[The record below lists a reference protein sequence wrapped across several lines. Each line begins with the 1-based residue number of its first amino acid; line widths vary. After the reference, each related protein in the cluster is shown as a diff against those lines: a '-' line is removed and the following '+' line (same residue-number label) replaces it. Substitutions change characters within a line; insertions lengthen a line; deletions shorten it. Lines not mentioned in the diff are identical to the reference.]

1 MKNLAIIDWGIGGLG
16 FYKIWKKHR
25 PDDGIVY
32 LADSGFTPYGKLN
45 DEEQVQRLVKI
56 FHHLSSEYG
65 VTHVMVAC
73 NAASAVIDEIP
84 PIKGIKIGGLI
95 KGTCEY
101 VKENLADKNF
111 TFIGGTRTIESEVY
125 LKKLSDLNISQ
136 RIAQPLSALVER
148 GDAYG

>member
-1 MKNLAIIDWGIGGLG
+1 MKKFAVIDWGIGGLG
-16 FYKIWKKHR
+16 FYRSWKKHR

-32 LADSGFTPYGKLN
+32 LADSGFTPYGKL
-45 DEEQVQRLVKI
+45 DAKEQRERLVEVL
-56 FHHLSSEYG
+56 HYLENEHG

-73 NAASAVIDEIP
+73 NAASAVIDEMS
-84 PIKGIKIGGLI
+84 PIGEMQIGGLI
-95 KGTCEY
+95 EGTCDY
-101 VKENLADKNF
+101 VREHLADKQI

-125 LKKLSDLNISQ
+125 VKKLADLKISQ